1 VKLRQKVL
9 LLAIAPLILALC
21 AIAAAVQ
28 YQETLLAQ
36 QQHATVEAAYLA
48 SKEVEL
54 EHYVSLATR
63 AIAQLY
69 ESGRDDAATQNE
81 AKAIISKLD
90 YGGDDGY
97 FFIYDL
103 QGTTLM
109 HPRQPELVGKN
120 LWDLTDASGNQ
131 TIQRL
136 LARAK
141 AGGGF
146 ERYMWEKPSTHTMVQ
161 KLGYV
166 VILKR
171 WGWMLGTGIYL
182 DDVNRA
188 LTKIDTQ
195 VTLNIRNTMLW
206 IAGIAFASTV
216 VIALSGLALNISEYR
231 VADAK
236 LQVLA
241 QRVVRSQEDERARLS
256 RDLHDGISQS
266 LVSIKLQ
273 VEAGIAKLTSPLA
286 QPESAL
292 ASFDRAAGQLNNVLG
307 EVRRISHDLRPAILD
322 DLGLAAALDHMCHE
336 FFDGS
341 ALSVQFESLGQHISV
356 SDVGKTVL
364 FRIAQ
369 EALTNIKRHA
379 NASVVRVKLT
389 SEGQAVRLSVW
400 DNGRGF
406 DVLGIALNPKRGI
419 GLHNMYERLDA
430 IGGKLELTSSVDG
443 THVIATIPDARLD
456 AT

>member
-1 VKLRQKVL
+1 M
-9 LLAIAPLILALC
+9 
-21 AIAAAVQ
+21 Q

-69 ESGRDDAATQNE
+69 ESGRDDAATQNA

-182 DDVNRA
+182 DDVDHA

-195 VTLNIRNTMLW
+195 VTSNIRNTMLW

-241 QRVVRSQEDERARLS
+241 QRVVRSQEEERAPPVARLA
-256 RDLHDGISQS
+256 RRHK
-266 LVSIKLQ
+266 SIAGVDQ
-273 VEAGIAKLTSPLA
+273 TAGRSGDCQAEPAIGTAGIGTCFIRSCRQSA
-286 QPESAL
+286 Q
-292 ASFDRAAGQLNNVLG
+292 
-307 EVRRISHDLRPAILD
+307 
-322 DLGLAAALDHMCHE
+322 
-336 FFDGS
+336 
-341 ALSVQFESLGQHISV
+341 
-356 SDVGKTVL
+356 
-364 FRIAQ
+364 
-369 EALTNIKRHA
+369 
-379 NASVVRVKLT
+379 
-389 SEGQAVRLSVW
+389 
-400 DNGRGF
+400 
-406 DVLGIALNPKRGI
+406 
-419 GLHNMYERLDA
+419 
-430 IGGKLELTSSVDG
+430 
-443 THVIATIPDARLD
+443 
-456 AT
+456 